1 VRGDELASHKY
12 LHLIEPRSLTVVF
25 VCQAMRDVPI
35 SGGHPDVITALYFLD
50 AHQLLLSADDSGNIM
65 AWFVRPSRWKGQLAF
80 QLHTPAAT
88 KDAQPSTAL
97 SLPAPT
103 LKQQSTSNKSE
114 APNTD
119 PIRLVNAISK
129 FVHNAVDRPS

>member
-1 VRGDELASHKY
+1 MTATNRPATHFMKATVCDCFF
-12 LHLIEPRSLTVVF
+12 SL
-25 VCQAMRDVPI
+25 CQAMRDVPI
-35 SGGHPDVITALYFLD
+35 SGGHPDVITALFFLD

-88 KDAQPSTAL
+88 KDAHTSNAL
-97 SLPAPT
+97 ALPAPT
-103 LKQQSTSNKSE
+103 LKHPSTSSKAE
-114 APNTD
+114 TTNTD

-129 FVHNAVDRPS
+129 SLHMSMQLRS